1 MDSVA
6 SAGGRVAGC
15 AYTLVSQREAL
26 LALGAD
32 GRRPAIGLAGSD
44 PAGYVRALAAAST
57 VAELT
62 DPAGLGGHWW
72 LLQPVGVDL
81 DPLVAR

>member
-1 MDSVA
+1 DSVA
-6 SAGGRVAGC
+6 SAGERVARC

-32 GRRPAIGLAGSD
+32 GGRPPLSLAGTD
-44 PAGYVRALAAAST
+44 PAGYVRALAAASA

-72 LLQPVGVDL
+72 LLQPVGVAVDAL
-81 DPLVAR
+81 MAR

>member
-6 SAGGRVAGC
+6 AAGARVAGC

-26 LALGAD
+26 RALGAD
-32 GRRPAIGLAGSD
+32 GGRPPLALASRD
-44 PAGYVRALAAAST
+44 PAGYLRALAGASAA
-57 VAELT
+57 AELT

-72 LLQPVGVDL
+72 LRQPVGVA
-81 DPLVAR
+81 PEATMAR